1 MSTTMPTITTMTMTM
16 GTITTVITT
25 MTTAAMS
32 TIITMGASMIIIT
45 PRMAA
50 FITGKA
56 LPGFMFRA

>member
-1 MSTTMPTITTMTMTM
+1 MSTTMPTITTM
-16 GTITTVITT
+16 GTITTVITITT
-25 MTTAAMS
+25 MATATMS

-56 LPGFMFRA
+56 LPECMFRA

>member
-1 MSTTMPTITTMTMTM
+1 MSTTMTM
-16 GTITTVITT
+16 GTITTVITIT
-25 MTTAAMS
+25 PITTATMS

-56 LPGFMFRA
+56 LQECMFRA

>member
-1 MSTTMPTITTMTMTM
+1 MSTTMPTITTMT
-16 GTITTVITT
+16 
-25 MTTAAMS
+25 TATMS

>member
-1 MSTTMPTITTMTMTM
+1 MSTTMPTTMTM
-16 GTITTVITT
+16 GTITTVITIT
-25 MTTAAMS
+25 PITTATMS

-56 LPGFMFRA
+56 LPECMFRA